1 MSKSNK
7 DDKNTMQM
15 NALHKISLE
24 DILKDL
30 NENIK
35 KNNELLES
43 LKKDKETERES
54 GTVHISE
61 GYVSKVGLLL
71 RNYIPLIGEYLK
83 KRYEASSLMHF
94 VEGIDLCSD
103 DVDTIV

>member
-1 MSKSNK
+1 MDNSNTSVK
-7 DDKNTMQM
+7 DNTGE
-15 NALHKISLE
+15 ISLE

-43 LKKDKETERES
+43 LNKDKETERES
-54 GTVHISE
+54 SAVHISK